1 MKSIVRLS
9 EAASIAL
16 HALAYMASHEGT
28 PLTVNQMATRIGMSK
43 NHLAKVLQRLVAGGI
58 TTSVQGPKGGYTL
71 NKPASDISFLD
82 VIELIDGPSCD
93 NGCLFGKEDCGLR
106 DCIMGGFLHDIT
118 RQAMDFFRSQTLS
131 QFRNW
136 PPAGCYPP
144 GHPKHCNE
152 THIS

>member
-16 HALAYMASHEGT
+16 HASAYMASNEGT
-28 PLTVNQMATRIGMSK
+28 PLTVNGMALRLGISK

-58 TTSVQGPKGGYTL
+58 AASVQGPKGGYTL
-71 NKPASDISFLD
+71 NKPAAEISFLD
-82 VIELIDGPSCD
+82 IIELIDGPSCD

-118 RQAMDFFRSQTLS
+118 RHAMEFFRSQKLS

-136 PPAGCYPP
+136 PPPGAYPP
-144 GHPKHCNE
+144 GYP
-152 THIS
+152 TALQ